1 MSRIGKLPVPVASS
15 VAVTISPDNLVTV
28 KGSKGQ
34 LSVKVD
40 PAITVVH
47 DGGEIRV
54 SRSSDEKRFRALH
67 GLYRALIQNIVTGV
81 TDGFKKELE
90 IIGVGYRASMNGP
103 VLELALGYSHPYY
116 FVPPAGITLD
126 VDTKTSKNP
135 RIMVTGS
142 DKELVGQVAAKI
154 RSLRKPEPYKGK
166 GIRYID
172 EVVRKK
178 AGKSAGR

>member
-1 MSRIGKLPVPVASS
+1 MSRIGKLPVSVASN

-28 KGSKGQ
+28 KGIKGQ

-40 PAITVVH
+40 PAITVEH

-135 RIMVTGS
+135 RISITGS

-166 GIRYID
+166 GIRYVD

>member
-1 MSRIGKLPVPVASS
+1 MSRIGKLPVSVTSN

-28 KGSKGQ
+28 KGIKGQ

-40 PAITVVH
+40 PEITVVH
-47 DGGEIRV
+47 DDGEIHV

-135 RIMVTGS
+135 RITVTGS